1 MRDQSH
7 PRLLPATESNDQRM
21 TTTGSFRRTFS
32 SLKVRNY
39 RLFFIGQSISLS
51 GTWIQRV
58 AQAWLVLELT
68 GSGTA
73 VGVVTALQYVP
84 LLVLAPIGGVIA
96 DRVNKRRMLMLTQ
109 TMSALSAATLGALVL
124 TGVVELWMVYALA
137 FALGVAGSVD
147 NPTRQTFVLDMVG
160 REQLTNALSLNST
173 LINAARV
180 IGPAIAGALIISVG
194 IGWCFVLNSVSYL
207 AVIFALNA
215 MRVEDLDSAPIQPRR
230 TGQLREGFLY
240 VRSTPAVLTPL
251 LMMAVAGTFAY
262 EYQVVLPLLARFTY
276 QGDAQTFAMMTAAMG
291 AGAVAG
297 GLFTASRQ
305 SRPAVALARTA
316 GLFGAIQ
323 VLASLAPNLVVSLIT
338 LAVLGGVGVSF
349 IALGNSTLQ
358 LTAAPEMRGRVMG
371 LWAVAFLGTTP
382 FGAPIMGW
390 IGEQVGARWALGLG
404 GVTVLL
410 AAAFSVRSLSRV
422 DQIAG
427 SLLAD
432 TGTGISAVA
441 PQQKE

>member
-1 MRDQSH
+1 
-7 PRLLPATESNDQRM
+7 M
-21 TTTGSFRRTFS
+21 TATGSLRRTFS

-39 RLFFIGQSISLS
+39 RLFFVGQSISLS

-58 AQAWLVLELT
+58 AQAWLVLDLT

-73 VGVVTALQYVP
+73 VGLVTALQFVP
-84 LLVLAPIGGVIA
+84 LLLLAPIGGVIA
-96 DRVNKRRMLMLTQ
+96 DRVNKRRMLILTQ
-109 TMSALSAATLGALVL
+109 TASALAAATLGALVL

-147 NPTRQTFVLDMVG
+147 NPTRQTFVLEMVG

-180 IGPAIAGALIISVG
+180 IGPALAGALIISIG
-194 IGWCFVLNSVSYL
+194 IGWCFVLNAVSYL
-207 AVIFALNA
+207 AVIVALR
-215 MRVEDLDSAPIQPRR
+215 MMSVDDLDSAPIQARHP
-230 TGQLREGFLY
+230 GQLREGFRY

-262 EYQVVLPLLARFTY
+262 EYQVVLPLLARFTFG
-276 QGDAQTFAMMTAAMG
+276 GDAQTFAMMTSAMG
-291 AGAVAG
+291 VGAVAG

-305 SRPAVALARTA
+305 SRPAMALARTA
-316 GLFGAIQ
+316 GLFGAVQIM
-323 VLASLAPNLVVSLIT
+323 ASLAPGLVACLISLV
-338 LAVLGGVGVSF
+338 ALGAVGVSF

-382 FGAPIMGW
+382 IGAPMLGW
-390 IGEQVGARWALGLG
+390 LGEHVGARWALGLG
-404 GVTVLL
+404 GLAVLL
-410 AAAFSVRSLSRV
+410 AAALSVRSLSRV
-422 DQIAG
+422 DAAVG
-427 SLLAD
+427 SLVDGRAW
-432 TGTGISAVA
+432 GTGDRIPVEEDDRSGSIGA
-441 PQQKE
+441 

>member
-1 MRDQSH
+1 
-7 PRLLPATESNDQRM
+7 M
-21 TTTGSFRRTFS
+21 TATGSLRRTFS

-39 RLFFIGQSISLS
+39 RLFFVGQSISLS

-58 AQAWLVLELT
+58 AQAWLVLDLT

-73 VGVVTALQYVP
+73 VGLVTALQFVP
-84 LLVLAPIGGVIA
+84 LLLLAPIGGVIA
-96 DRVNKRRMLMLTQ
+96 DRVNKRRMLILTQ
-109 TMSALSAATLGALVL
+109 TASALAAATLGALVL

-147 NPTRQTFVLDMVG
+147 NPTRQTFVLEMVG

-180 IGPAIAGALIISVG
+180 IGPALAGALIISIG
-194 IGWCFVLNSVSYL
+194 IGWCFVLNAVSYL
-207 AVIFALNA
+207 AVIVALR
-215 MRVEDLDSAPIQPRR
+215 MMSVDDLDSAPIQARHP
-230 TGQLREGFLY
+230 GQLREGFRY

-262 EYQVVLPLLARFTY
+262 EYQVVLPLLARFTFG
-276 QGDAQTFAMMTAAMG
+276 GDAQTFAMMTSAMG
-291 AGAVAG
+291 VGAVAG

-305 SRPAVALARTA
+305 SRPAMALAHTA
-316 GLFGAIQ
+316 GLFGAVQIM
-323 VLASLAPNLVVSLIT
+323 ASLAPGLVACLISLV
-338 LAVLGGVGVSF
+338 ALGAVGVSF

-382 FGAPIMGW
+382 IGAPMLGW
-390 IGEQVGARWALGLG
+390 LGEHVGARWALGLG
-404 GVTVLL
+404 GLAVLL
-410 AAAFSVRSLSRV
+410 AAALSVRSLSRV
-422 DQIAG
+422 DAAVG
-427 SLLAD
+427 SLVDGRAW
-432 TGTGISAVA
+432 GTGDRIPVEEDDRSGSIGA
-441 PQQKE
+441 

>member
-1 MRDQSH
+1 
-7 PRLLPATESNDQRM
+7 M
-21 TTTGSFRRTFS
+21 TSSDTLRRTFS
-32 SLKVRNY
+32 SLKVHNY
-39 RLFFIGQSISLS
+39 RLFFIGQSISLC

-58 AQAWLVLELT
+58 AQAWLVLDLT

-73 VGVVTALQYVP
+73 VGLVTALQYVP

-109 TMSALSAATLGALVL
+109 ALAAATAATLGLVVL

-160 REQLTNALSLNST
+160 RDQLTNALSLNST

-180 IGPAIAGALIISVG
+180 IGPAIAGGLIVSIG
-194 IGWCFVLNSVSYL
+194 IGWCFALNAVSYL
-207 AVIFALNA
+207 AVIVALKL
-215 MRVEDLDSAPIQPRR
+215 MHVHDLASAPLQPRKA
-230 TGQLREGFLY
+230 GQLSAGLRY

-262 EYQVVLPLLARFTY
+262 EYQVVLPLLARFTFD
-276 QGDAQTFAMMTAAMG
+276 GDAQTFATMISAMG

-305 SRPAVALARTA
+305 TRPAMALARTA
-316 GLFGAIQ
+316 GLFGLIQ
-323 VLASLAPNLVVSLIT
+323 VMSSLAPNLLVVLIT
-338 LAVLGGVGVSF
+338 LVALGAVGVSF
-349 IALGNSTLQ
+349 IALGNSTIQ
-358 LTAAPEMRGRVMG
+358 LAAAPEMRGRVMG

-390 IGEQVGARWALGLG
+390 VGERVGPRWALGLG
-404 GVTVLL
+404 GVTVLF
-410 AAAFSVRSLSRV
+410 AAALSVRSLSRI
-422 DQIAG
+422 DHLAG
-427 SLLAD
+427 SATVD
-432 TGTGISAVA
+432 ASDGA
-441 PQQKE
+441 PTVKLP